1 MKQTKHSTKSEAHNL
16 LFKMSTLHANTR
28 IQTTMPLRN
37 CCRDDGVVQ
46 QPPLPRQM
54 FFQLLHIMDLQMVDP
69 VLKYT
74 PVAVVQIWQIG
85 WPHLWRD
92 KLWHLSLQ
100 HGDCHVHGERH
111 DFSDVNITSPGWRMY
126 MARNIVKLPV
136 WLVFICKVV
145 YQKS

>member
-1 MKQTKHSTKSEAHNL
+1 MYLQNVHHSRKHMHSNDYDTAQSLPRSWH
-16 LFKMSTLHANTR
+16 
-28 IQTTMPLRN
+28 
-37 CCRDDGVVQ
+37 DDGVVQ
-46 QPPLPRQM
+46 QPPLAQQT

-111 DFSDVNITSPGWRMY
+111 DFSDVNITSPG
-126 MARNIVKLPV
+126 
-136 WLVFICKVV
+136 
-145 YQKS
+145 